1 MTGRRLAA
9 DRLAPLRATSQRLAR
24 PAGVRAPV
32 DVARLAGPV
41 QAQEPWA
48 AKLAFRARSRK
59 LVAAD
64 VDRARCEERS
74 LLRAWMMRR
83 TVHLIPA
90 DDAGWL
96 LPLFAEQLA
105 RQARKRM
112 ADHGLGLDD
121 QDRALRLL
129 SGAVEA
135 DGPLTR
141 PQLSERLATAGFDT
155 AQEIKVHLWVLAT
168 VEGGLCLG
176 PDRGGQSCLVPI
188 GDWLGPLEHR
198 PREDSLAELARRY
211 LRAYGPASERDFA
224 RWAGLPLRDCH
235 AGLERI
241 ADEFSVS
248 EIDGQTLLRL
258 KRGTRRP
265 AGPPVVRL
273 LGAYDNYNLG
283 YQSRDF
289 AVKAANVRQ
298 IVPGGGIVRP
308 TITVDG
314 RFVGTWTSRRSGK
327 RLAIAI
333 EPFQRLDRGVIDEI
347 EAEVEDIGRF
357 EGLAATLA

>member
-1 MTGRRLAA
+1 MRE
-9 DRLAPLRATSQRLAR
+9 
-24 PAGVRAPV
+24 PV
-32 DVARLAGPV
+32 DVVRLAGPV
-41 QAQEPWA
+41 QAQEPRA

-64 VDRARCEERS
+64 VNRARCEERS

-112 ADHGLGLDD
+112 ADHGLARDD

-129 SGAVEA
+129 LGAVES

-141 PQLSERLATAGFDT
+141 PQLSERLAAAGFDT

-176 PDRGGQSCLVPI
+176 PDRGGQSCLVPV
-188 GDWLGPLEHR
+188 GDWLGALEDR

-211 LRAYGPASERDFA
+211 LCAYGPASDRDFA

-235 AGLERI
+235 VGLERI
-241 ADEFSVS
+241 AGEFSAS
-248 EIDGQTLLRL
+248 KIDGQTLLRL

-265 AGPPVVRL
+265 DGPPVVRL

-289 AVKAANVRQ
+289 AVTLANVKQ

-314 RFVGTWTSRRSGK
+314 RFVGTWTSKRSGK
-327 RLAIAI
+327 RLAVKI
-333 EPFQRLDRGVIDEI
+333 EPFAPLEPAVELAIAAEI
-347 EAEVEDIGRF
+347 ADIGRF
-357 EGLAATLA
+357 EALSAAPA

>member
-1 MTGRRLAA
+1 M
-9 DRLAPLRATSQRLAR
+9 RAISQRLAR
-24 PAGVRAPV
+24 PVGIRAPV
-32 DVARLAGPV
+32 DVARLAGPI
-41 QAQEPWA
+41 QAQEPRA
-48 AKLAFRARSRK
+48 AKLAFRARSRR

-64 VDRARCEERS
+64 VNHARCEERS

-83 TVHLIPA
+83 TVHLIAA

-112 ADHGLGLDD
+112 ADNGVARDD

-129 SGAVEA
+129 LGAVESN
-135 DGPLTR
+135 GPLTR
-141 PQLSERLATAGFDT
+141 PQLSERLAAAGFGT

-176 PDRGGQSCLVPI
+176 PDRGGQSCLVRV
-188 GDWLGPLEHR
+188 GDWLGAPEDR

-211 LRAYGPASERDFA
+211 LRGYGPASDRDFA

-241 ADEFSVS
+241 AG
-248 EIDGQTLLRL
+248 EISASKVDGQTLLRL
-258 KRGTRRP
+258 KRGAHRTD
-265 AGPPVVRL
+265 GPPVVRL

-283 YQSRDF
+283 YETRDY
-289 AVKAANVRQ
+289 AVKLANVEQ

-314 RFVGTWTSRRSGK
+314 RFVGTWTSKRSGR
-327 RLAIAI
+327 RLAISI
-333 EPFQRLDRGVIDEI
+333 EPFQRLDQHVIEEI
-347 EAEVEDIGRF
+347 ETEVEDIGRF
-357 EGLAATLA
+357 EGLSATLA